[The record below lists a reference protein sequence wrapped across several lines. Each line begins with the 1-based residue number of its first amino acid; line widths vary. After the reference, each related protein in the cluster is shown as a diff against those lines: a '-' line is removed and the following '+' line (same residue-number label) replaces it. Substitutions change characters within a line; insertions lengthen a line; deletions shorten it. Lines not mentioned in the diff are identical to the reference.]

1 MEWIERLNDAISYIE
16 EHLTEEIDMNQL
28 GRIAC
33 CSSYHFQR
41 MFTYMAGVPLAE
53 YIRRRKMSL
62 AAVDLQGRGM
72 KIIDVAGKY
81 GYSSPTAFNR
91 AFQSVHG
98 IAPSS
103 LKKEGVSVKSFP
115 PITFKITV
123 KGVEE
128 MNYRIETKEAFRIV
142 GVSVPLDK
150 DIEKNFAVIP
160 AKWGEIAANGTLQRL
175 TGMMDTQPM
184 GVLGISTCNDTEPW
198 RYYIAVS
205 STQAA
210 DGLEE
215 YTVPAATWAVFPGS
229 GTNQS
234 IQELER
240 RIVTEWLPTSG
251 YEYGNA
257 PDVEVYLNPDPANAQ
272 YEVWIPVVK
281 RQGENRS
288 GAAEPVTCQPPQ
300 AHRPLFHGWSLPR
313 TQPRGTF
320 KISLSN
326 SSMLLE
332 CAASLCHSRRISR
345 FFCS

>member
-1 MEWIERLNDAISYIE
+1 MEWIERWNEAIGYIE
-16 EHLTEEIDMNQL
+16 EHLTEEIDMGQL
-28 GRIAC
+28 GRIAY

-41 MFTYMAGVPLAE
+41 MFTYMAGIPLSE
-53 YIRRRKMSL
+53 YIRRRRMSL

-72 KIIDVAGKY
+72 KIIDVAGRY

-98 IAPSS
+98 IAPSA
-103 LKKEGVSVKSFP
+103 LKRDGVSVKSFP

-142 GVSVPLDK
+142 GVSVPLEK
-150 DIEKNFAVIP
+150 DIEKNFAAIP
-160 AKWGEIAANGTLQRL
+160 AKWGEIAADGTLQRL
-175 TGMMDTQPM
+175 TGMMDAQPL
-184 GVLGISTCNDTEPW
+184 GVLGVSICNDAEAW

-205 STQAA
+205 SSQPA

-215 YTVPAATWAVFPGS
+215 YTVPPATWAVFPGS
-229 GTNQS
+229 GTSQS

-272 YEVWIPVVK
+272 YQVWIPVVK
-281 RQGENRS
+281 RQG
-288 GAAEPVTCQPPQ
+288 
-300 AHRPLFHGWSLPR
+300 
-313 TQPRGTF
+313 
-320 KISLSN
+320 
-326 SSMLLE
+326 
-332 CAASLCHSRRISR
+332 
-345 FFCS
+345 